1 MNNLNSSYFNSL
13 NAVANGVALISTVIA
28 QIAGNEIALP
38 REEDGAI
45 EELVAAKLQ
54 ARLTSITNV

>member
-13 NAVANGVALISTVIA
+13 NAVANGVALISTVVQ

-45 EELVAAKLQ
+45 EEMVTAKLQ
-54 ARLTSITNV
+54 ACLASITNV